1 MSALTHDVRDQAI
14 VEAQLQRPL
23 KSEWRVAR
31 RCHLG
36 VPMAIEN
43 HPYMQDGTPFPTLYW
58 LTCPILAKRASQ
70 LEGQGWMADLNGRL
84 SEDESLR
91 ARLKTALIRLLARRE
106 EHAHLIDS
114 GAPPGGGPDKVKCLH
129 AHLAHELSDPP
140 NPVGSLTLSTVGWP
154 DCRVPCVDTPGPRTV
169 TL

>member
-1 MSALTHDVRDQAI
+1 MAELVHSEDDRAM
-14 VEAQLQRPL
+14 VEAQLRRPL
-23 KSEWRVAR
+23 RGEWRVAR

-43 HPYMQDGTPFPTLYW
+43 HPYLEDGTPFPTLFW

-70 LEGQGWMADLNGRL
+70 LEGEGWMGPLNASL
-84 SEDESLR
+84 AQDEALR
-91 ARLKTALIRLLARRE
+91 ARLKGALTRLLARRE
-106 EHAHLIDS
+106 KHAHLVDS

-140 NPVGSLTLSTVGWP
+140 NPVGALTLSQVGWP
-154 DCRVPCVDTPGPRTV
+154 DCRVTCVPGAEG
-169 TL
+169 